1 MRGSACVT
9 KGYKLMLHKS
19 TASKM
24 GRTLQG
30 LLFAVESEFLT
41 GLRPHL
47 PIIDKYLEFPL
58 CAFTCFFLVCISG
71 DKSSDNY
78 LNNRT
83 ICQRHLAILFSSF
96 NEVGVILGKF
106 YI

>member
-1 MRGSACVT
+1 MRGSVHVT
-9 KGYKLMLHKS
+9 KGYKVYNAS
-19 TASKM
+19 RTARS
-24 GRTLQG
+24 LQG
-30 LLFAVESEFLT
+30 LLFAAAGEFLT
-41 GLRPHL
+41 ELLPPL
-47 PIIDKYLEFPL
+47 PIIEKYLESPF
-58 CAFTCFFLVCISG
+58 CAFTCFFLVCIFG
-71 DKSSDNY
+71 DKDSDNY